1 VADIGATAVYTLFVV
16 PDEGEA
22 RILCKIPVK
31 KASYL
36 HSFALTEN
44 YFILQ
49 VPHTP
54 TFPPPS
60 LPPFLRSSHSSRFR
74 SSASFFG
81 AGVAVVD

>member
-49 VPHTP
+49 VRHTP
-54 TFPPPS
+54 IASPPS
-60 LPPFLRSSHSSRFR
+60 LPHLFVLRSLFLFFYS
-74 SSASFFG
+74 SFFFSFRCG
-81 AGVAVVD
+81 RC

>member
-1 VADIGATAVYTLFVV
+1 VV

-49 VPHTP
+49 VLHTP
-54 TFPPPS
+54 NS
-60 LPPFLRSSHSSRFR
+60 QALMLWKQK
-74 SSASFFG
+74 AE
-81 AGVAVVD
+81 GVS